1 MTPFDYAFIGILL
14 SFAVAGLARGFVS
27 EILGIIAWVA
37 SIWASIR
44 LGDAFEPF
52 VHAFTDQP
60 TARWL
65 IASATVG
72 MIVFVVIAVI
82 AHLMTKAIKASF
94 VGPLNRML
102 GFLFGAGK
110 ALIIIGVLT
119 FIGLQFGL
127 AKQEWWKKSHLAPV
141 ALHAS
146 MLLDRVVGFDSL
158 LKGDRK
164 FEMPKA
170 VQEAEERARQLM
182 QDIRE
187 AKEATS
193 SPQPEQ

>member
-1 MTPFDYAFIGILL
+1 VTPFDYAFIGILL
-14 SFAVAGLARGFVS
+14 AFAVAGLARGFVS
-27 EILGIIAWVA
+27 EVLGIIAWVA

-44 LGDAFEPF
+44 LADAFEPF

-65 IASATVG
+65 LASATVG
-72 MIVFVVIAVI
+72 MIAFFVIAVA
-82 AHLMTKAIKASF
+82 AHLMTKTIKASF

-102 GFLFGAGK
+102 GLLFGAGK
-110 ALIIIGVLT
+110 ALIIIGALT

-146 MLLDRVVGFDSL
+146 MLLDRIVGFDSL

-164 FEMPKA
+164 FEMPEA
-170 VQEAEERARQLM
+170 VKEAEDRARQLM
-182 QDIRE
+182 QDIRD
-187 AKEATS
+187 AKAAP
-193 SPQPEQ
+193 SPQEQ

>member
-1 MTPFDYAFIGILL
+1 VTPFDYAFIGILL
-14 SFAVAGLARGFVS
+14 AFAVAGLARGFVS
-27 EILGIIAWVA
+27 EVLGIIAWVA

-44 LGDAFEPF
+44 LADAFDPF

-65 IASATVG
+65 LASATVG
-72 MIVFVVIAVI
+72 MIVFLVIAVA

-102 GFLFGAGK
+102 GLLFGAGK

-146 MLLDRVVGFDSL
+146 MLLDRIVGFDSL

-164 FEMPKA
+164 VEMPKA

-182 QDIRE
+182 QDIRD
-187 AKEATS
+187 AKAAP
-193 SPQPEQ
+193 SPQEQ

>member
-14 SFAVAGLARGFVS
+14 AFGVAGLARGFVS
-27 EILGIIAWVA
+27 EVLGIIAWVA

-44 LGDAFEPF
+44 LADAFEPF
-52 VHAFTDQP
+52 VHSFTDQP

-65 IASATVG
+65 LASATVG
-72 MIVFVVIAVI
+72 MIVFLVIAVI
-82 AHLMTKAIKASF
+82 AHLTTKTIKASF

-102 GFLFGAGK
+102 GLLFGAGK
-110 ALIIIGVLT
+110 ALIIIGALT

-164 FEMPKA
+164 FEMPNA
-170 VQEAEERARQLM
+170 VKEAEDRARQLM
-182 QDIRE
+182 QDIRD
-187 AKEATS
+187 AKAAP
-193 SPQPEQ
+193 SPQEQ

>member
-1 MTPFDYAFIGILL
+1 VTPFDYAFISVLI
-14 SFAVAGLARGFVS
+14 SFAVVGLARGFVN

-37 SIWASIR
+37 SIWAAIR
-44 LGDAFEPF
+44 LGDEFESF
-52 VHAFTDQP
+52 VHAFSDQP

-65 IASATVG
+65 LASAIVG

-82 AHLMTKAIKASF
+82 AQLTTKAIKASF

-102 GFLFGAGK
+102 GFLFGAAK

-146 MLLDRVVGFDSL
+146 MLLDRVVRFDSL
-158 LKGDRK
+158 LKGGRS

-170 VQEAEERARQLM
+170 VQETEERARQLM
-182 QDIRE
+182 QLVRE
-187 AKEATS
+187 AEKATV

>member
-14 SFAVAGLARGFVS
+14 AFGVAGLARGFVS
-27 EILGIIAWVA
+27 EVLGIIAWVA

-44 LGDAFEPF
+44 LADAFEPF
-52 VHAFTDQP
+52 VHSFTDQP

-65 IASATVG
+65 LASATVG
-72 MIVFVVIAVI
+72 MIVFLVIAVT
-82 AHLMTKAIKASF
+82 AHLMTKTIKASF

-102 GFLFGAGK
+102 GLLFGAGK
-110 ALIIIGVLT
+110 ALIIIGALT

-146 MLLDRVVGFDSL
+146 MLLDRIVGFDSL

-170 VQEAEERARQLM
+170 VKEAEDRARQLM
-182 QDIRE
+182 QDIRD
-187 AKEATS
+187 AKAAPP
-193 SPQPEQ
+193 PQEQ

>member
-1 MTPFDYAFIGILL
+1 VTPFDYAFIGILL
-14 SFAVAGLARGFVS
+14 AFAVAGLARGFVS
-27 EILGIIAWVA
+27 EVLGIIAWVA

-52 VHAFTDQP
+52 VHSFTDQP

-65 IASATVG
+65 LSSATVG
-72 MIVFVVIAVI
+72 MIVFVVIAVA

-102 GFLFGAGK
+102 GLLFGAGK
-110 ALIIIGVLT
+110 ALIIIGALT

-146 MLLDRVVGFDSL
+146 MLLDRIVGFDAL

-187 AKEATS
+187 AGQATPS
-193 SPQPEQ
+193 SQEQ

>member
-1 MTPFDYAFIGILL
+1 
-14 SFAVAGLARGFVS
+14 
-27 EILGIIAWVA
+27 
-37 SIWASIR
+37 
-44 LGDAFEPF
+44 

-82 AHLMTKAIKASF
+82 AHLTTKAIKASF

>member
-14 SFAVAGLARGFVS
+14 AFGVAGLARGFVS
-27 EILGIIAWVA
+27 EVLGIIAWVA

-44 LGDAFEPF
+44 LADAFEPF

-72 MIVFVVIAVI
+72 MIVFLVIAVA
-82 AHLMTKAIKASF
+82 AHLMTKTIKASF

-102 GFLFGAGK
+102 GLLFGAGK
-110 ALIIIGVLT
+110 ALIIIGALT

-141 ALHAS
+141 ALHSS
-146 MLLDRVVGFDSL
+146 MLLDRIVGFDSL

-164 FEMPKA
+164 FEMPEA
-170 VQEAEERARQLM
+170 VKEAEDRARQLM
-182 QDIRE
+182 QDIRD
-187 AKEATS
+187 AKAAP
-193 SPQPEQ
+193 SPQEQ

>member
-14 SFAVAGLARGFVS
+14 AFGVAGLARGFVS
-27 EILGIIAWVA
+27 EVLGIIAWVA

-44 LGDAFEPF
+44 LADAFEPF

-65 IASATVG
+65 LASATVG
-72 MIVFVVIAVI
+72 MIVFLVIAVA
-82 AHLMTKAIKASF
+82 AHLMTKTIKASF

-102 GFLFGAGK
+102 GLLFGAGK
-110 ALIIIGVLT
+110 ALIIIGALT

-146 MLLDRVVGFDSL
+146 MLLDRIVGFDSL

-164 FEMPKA
+164 FEMPKG
-170 VQEAEERARQLM
+170 VQEAEDRARQLM
-182 QDIRE
+182 QDIRD
-187 AKEATS
+187 AKTAP
-193 SPQPEQ
+193 SPQEQ